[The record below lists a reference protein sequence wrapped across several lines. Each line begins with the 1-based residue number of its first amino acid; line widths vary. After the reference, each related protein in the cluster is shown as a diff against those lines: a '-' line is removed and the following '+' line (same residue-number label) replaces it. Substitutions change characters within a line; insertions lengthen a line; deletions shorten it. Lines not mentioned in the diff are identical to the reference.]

1 MILLPSTLKLPPEI
15 VVPPPLF
22 NVILDAPFWMLSI
35 SLRVELKEYVNCL
48 PAWSNTMFLPALKV
62 TVSPGLT
69 FSELEPFV
77 VPPLLAEVT
86 FQPEL
91 LIA

>member
-1 MILLPSTLKLPPEI
+1 M
-15 VVPPPLF
+15 
-22 NVILDAPFWMLSI
+22 
-35 SLRVELKEYVNCL
+35 ELKEYVNCL

-69 FSELEPFV
+69 FSEVVPFV
-77 VPPLLAEVT
+77 VPPLFKEVT

>member
-1 MILLPSTLKLPPEI
+1 M
-15 VVPPPLF
+15 
-22 NVILDAPFWMLSI
+22 
-35 SLRVELKEYVNCL
+35 NCL

-69 FSELEPFV
+69 FSEVVPFV
-77 VPPLLAEVT
+77 VPPLFKEVT